1 METFKGQLNDC
12 KSMVNVAL
20 PDMSGVSGVSTP
32 STVSVTLP
40 VKVATAELTVMVT
53 RPLACHVTD
62 GAMMPVVFFAGNRA
76 VDAIGRVDGV
86 QQDAIAPHQRAAT
99 IAMALSIAAA
109 VVAAGLLLLERRRGA
124 LSIAFQ
130 ILVLVAA
137 MASALPIGWASRSSP
152 IAGC

>member
-1 METFKGQLNDC
+1 MNFAHAHLVLTHFPPVLSLGSAFSAAVGVIRRRRDLVKL
-12 KSMVNVAL
+12 AL
-20 PDMSGVSGVSTP
+20 VLLIAV
-32 STVSVTLP
+32 
-40 VKVATAELTVMVT
+40 
-53 RPLACHVTD
+53 

-76 VDAIGRVDGV
+76 ADAIGRVDGV

-137 MASALPIGWASRSSP
+137 MASALPIGWAAALGGAIHHPEIQSP
-152 IAGC
+152 